1 MPMVTQQPEQILPL
15 LDPEI
20 YHTLRR
26 ALDDTEFDFEAAA
39 VPNQVLN
46 PNGGEP
52 TLTLPGYFRLLEQI
66 SHAIGD
72 ETLNLSRRP
81 LLPGALQFA
90 LSQAINDSTLEAA
103 MRRIAKNFNLMHG
116 GEYNHVF
123 IQDQSLIYEVV
134 IDEFPY
140 PEDVT
145 RTEQDGLMECILILM
160 HFMFVTLIAS
170 DELDQRLTKV
180 RTRRALSSGADPRSQ
195 LSFWQAP
202 VIGSA
207 NGFSLH
213 YDLDAGALP
222 IKANEQSLPHPNALY
237 GEVAEYVAKR
247 AGATLASQ
255 STLSQVS
262 ELLRIGVV
270 SEREIAAKLNV
281 STRTLRRRLVR
292 DGKSFRSLVDEA
304 KNSQACEL
312 IRNAVPFAAIA
323 EKLGYADER
332 SFRRAFIRWNNLSL
346 SQYRR
351 KHDVTSS
358 N

>member
-1 MPMVTQQPEQILPL
+1 MMTQQTEGIVPL

-20 YHTLRR
+20 YHALRR
-26 ALDDTEFDFEAAA
+26 ALKYTEFDFDTAA
-39 VPNQVLN
+39 VRNQVRN

-52 TLTLPGYFRLLEQI
+52 TLTLPGYFRLLEEI

-90 LSQAINDSTLEAA
+90 LSQATNDSTLQAA
-103 MRRIAKNFNLMHG
+103 MRRIATNFNLMHG

-123 IQDQSLIYEVV
+123 VQDRSLIYEVV

-140 PEDVT
+140 PKDVT
-145 RTEQDGLMECILILM
+145 IAEQDGLMECILILM
-160 HFMFVTLIAS
+160 HFMFVTLVAC
-170 DELDQRLTKV
+170 DELDQRLIKV
-180 RTRRALSSGADPRSQ
+180 RTRRALRSHPDPSSQ
-195 LSFWQAP
+195 LSFWHAP

-222 IKANEQSLPHPNALY
+222 IKANEHSLPHPNALY
-237 GEVAEYVAKR
+237 GEVAEYVAAR
-247 AGATLASQ
+247 AGAPLTSQ
-255 STLSQVS
+255 STLSQIN
-262 ELLRIGVV
+262 ELLRTGVV
-270 SEREIAAKLNV
+270 SEREIAAKLKV

-292 DGKSFRSLVDEA
+292 DGQSFRSLVDDA
-304 KNSQACEL
+304 KNTQACEL
-312 IRNAVPFAAIA
+312 IQNAVPFAAIA

-332 SFRRAFIRWNNLSL
+332 SFRRAFLRWNNLSP

-351 KHDVTSS
+351 KYDPSS
-358 N
+358 PT